1 MNAANNIYI
10 QPGDRIYVYQEQ
22 QKFIAFGATGVEGT
36 LGSQGEFNFDAWRI
50 NLAEAVAKASGL
62 QDARADAGSVFLYR
76 REPKE
81 VAKLLGAD
89 ITRFNGDLVPVIF
102 QVNLRD
108 PGGYFLATRTQ
119 MRNGDVI
126 FVANSQATDI
136 EKFFTFVSS
145 GTTAAQGVTGT
156 IISIPVVDAALGGHA
171 LAGAA
176 VVQ

>member
-1 MNAANNIYI
+1 M
-10 QPGDRIYVYQEQ
+10 
-22 QKFIAFGATGVEGT
+22 
-36 LGSQGEFNFDAWRI
+36 
-50 NLAEAVAKASGL
+50 AKASGL

-136 EKFFTFVSS
+136 EKFFNFVSS